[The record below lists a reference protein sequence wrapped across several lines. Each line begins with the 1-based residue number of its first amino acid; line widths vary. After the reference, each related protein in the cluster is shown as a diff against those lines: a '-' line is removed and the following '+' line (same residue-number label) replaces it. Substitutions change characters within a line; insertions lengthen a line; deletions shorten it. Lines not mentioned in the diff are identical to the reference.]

1 MEKREIAVFWF
12 RRDLRLEDNRA
23 LWEALCSGSEVL
35 PLFIFDTAI
44 LSKLSNN
51 RDKRVDFIYKTLCSI
66 DSRLKK
72 IGSSLT
78 VVNGLPVSV
87 FEDLCNRYNIK
98 AIYCNDDYEP
108 YAVQR
113 DIEVEE
119 LLKKRGAKLLRFKDQ
134 VIFEKGE
141 ILKGDGTPYTV
152 FTPYSKRWIERFNTD
167 PENFAKHYPSE
178 TLLDKMIKTEG
189 GEMPTLETFG
199 FNPSGPGDSAPD
211 NSGLI
216 FPWDYS
222 KGEFQKHIFNSDI
235 ITDYHNTRNYPALKG
250 TSLLSVHLR
259 FGTVSIRDAVKVAR
273 KLNGTWLNELI
284 WREFFKMILYNFPY
298 VTDAPF
304 KRKYSFIEWRNE
316 SKDLERWCNGT
327 TGYPLVDAGMRELNQ
342 TGLMHNRVRM
352 VTASFLV
359 KHLLIDWRIGEAYF
373 AEKLLDYDLSSNN
386 GNWQWAAGCGCDA
399 APYFRI
405 FNPVEQAA
413 KYDPDNEYIF
423 KWVPEL
429 KPENRGLKN
438 YTVYPVPLVD
448 NKKARERALEV
459 YKRSL
464 NEFGS

>member
-1 MEKREIAVFWF
+1 MGKREIVVFWF

-23 LWEALCSGSEVL
+23 LWEALSSGSEVL

-44 LSKLSNN
+44 LSKLNN
-51 RDKRVDFIYKTLCSI
+51 KSDKRVDYIYKTLCAI

-78 VVNGLPVSV
+78 VAKGLPVSV
-87 FEDLCNRYNIK
+87 FEDLCDTYNVK

-108 YAVQR
+108 YAIER

-141 ILKGDGTPYTV
+141 ILKGDGLPYTV
-152 FTPYSKRWIERFNTD
+152 FTPYSKRWIEKFNTD
-167 PENFAKHYPSE
+167 PDTFAKHFPSE
-178 TLLDKMIKTEG
+178 NLLDKFIKTEG
-189 GEMPTLETFG
+189 GEMPELETFG
-199 FNPSGPGDSAPD
+199 FYPSGLGNSAPD
-211 NSGLI
+211 GSGLI

-235 ITDYHNTRNYPALKG
+235 ITDYHNTRNFPALKG

-259 FGTVSIRDAVKVAR
+259 FGTVSIRDAVKVAV

-284 WREFFKMILYNFPY
+284 WRDFFKMILFNFPY

-304 KRKYSFIEWRNE
+304 KRKYSFIEWINN

-359 KHLLIDWRIGEAYF
+359 KHLLIDWKIGEAYF

-405 FNPVEQAA
+405 FNPVEQAT
-413 KYDPDNEYIF
+413 KYDPDSEYIF

-429 KPENRGLKN
+429 KPENRNGKN
-438 YTVYPVPLVD
+438 FTIYPVPLVE

-464 NEFGS
+464 NEFGL